1 MQPRAKTT
9 AFIVL
14 LTLALMS
21 ASPSEDQRLLQKS
34 KSLIFDSKWQEAIVF
49 LDEVIS
55 KYPRSGSYA
64 PALFYKGKCLEETG
78 DPIGALNLYQ
88 LYLKT
93 DKNGGFKEDVQ
104 IAVIDISY
112 DLYSSGKKEFLKNI
126 LQFLNSE
133 LETVAQ
139 YYAAFKLSYYKNKD
153 IAKLGVPVLKE
164 ILLSEEDSDLKSRA
178 KIALMR
184 IDPSIMKDVEIEQKL
199 GQKMIQLSIYS
210 KEKKMTVLN
219 IAVPLSLADLLLN
232 SLDENALDIKDLK
245 VNGADIRKEIID
257 KIQKAKSGILTF
269 ETEDVTIKV
278 NIDYHK

>member
-1 MQPRAKTT
+1 MRPRAKTT

-14 LTLALMS
+14 LTLTLMS
-21 ASPSEDQRLLQKS
+21 ASPSEDHILLQKS
-34 KSLIFDSKWQEAIVF
+34 KSLIFDSKWQEAVIL
-49 LDEVIS
+49 LDEVIL

-78 DPIGALNLYQ
+78 NPVGALNLYQ

-112 DLYSSGKKEFLKNI
+112 NLYSSGKKELLKNI
-126 LQFLNSE
+126 LQFLYSE
-133 LETVAQ
+133 LDTVAQ

-164 ILLSEEDSDLKSRA
+164 ILLSEEDPDLKARA

-184 IDPSIMKDVEIEQKL
+184 IDPSIMKDIEIEQKS
-199 GQKMIQLSIYS
+199 GQKMIQVSIYS
-210 KEKKMTVLN
+210 KEKKLTILN

-232 SLDENALDIKDLK
+232 SLDENELDIKDLK
-245 VNGADIRKEIID
+245 LNSADIRKEILD
-257 KIQKAKSGILTF
+257 KIQKAQSGILTF
-269 ETEDVTIKV
+269 ETEDVIIKIQI
-278 NIDYHK
+278 N